1 MSENPV
7 LTTEIEGDV
16 AVVRMDDGKANAI
29 SMNAV
34 AALGAALVAQYVFD
48 LRPCVLCVYQRWAYV
63 AAGLAGIAAL
73 TILRAPG
80 RGQGQAIL
88 IGLAALAFAAGAAIA
103 GFHVGVEQG
112 WFEGLAA
119 CAGAGETPTTL
130 EALRAELL
138 EGPPPPRC
146 DEPAWTLFGISM
158 AGYNVI
164 YAAVLAGF
172 SGAAAVIMAMRARA

>member
-1 MSENPV
+1 MLDSR
-7 LTTEIEGDV
+7 TI
-16 AVVRMDDGKANAI
+16 
-29 SMNAV
+29 
-34 AALGAALVAQYVFD
+34 AALILAASLGALAGALVAEHVFD
-48 LRPCVLCVYQRWAYV
+48 LAPCPLCIYQRWPYV
-63 AAGLAGIAAL
+63 ATALLAGLTMASAERGRWPAL
-73 TILRAPG
+73 F
-80 RGQGQAIL
+80 
-88 IGLAALAFAAGAAIA
+88 IGLGCLVFAGESVLAFY
-103 GFHVGVEQG
+103 HVGVEQG

-138 EGPPPPRC
+138 KGAPPPRC

-172 SGAAAVIMAMRARA
+172 SGTAAVIMAMRARG